1 MRLKSVCLLRL
12 QDLVFKSWFS
22 QRTCTSA
29 EKLCLR
35 RNDFQENTLSSYKEL
50 STEKEFTDVTLAC
63 GDGQQVMVHRVVLII
78 SSPLFQ
84 NLLTNRNPH
93 PMIIMRG
100 VNMDD
105 LVAMMD
111 FLCCGEAN
119 VLQENLD
126 TFLAL
131 ANELQLKGL
140 TGDYN
145 TNYNRSQSPEK
156 MPQKEDEAKVK
167 PMLQK
172 ERRSGV
178 ERDAPLSRNFE
189 STVSLWRQRTLAS

>member
-1 MRLKSVCLLRL
+1 MIFEKTFCQATKSSELK
-12 QDLVFKSWFS
+12 
-22 QRTCTSA
+22 
-29 EKLCLR
+29 
-35 RNDFQENTLSSYKEL
+35 
-50 STEKEFTDVTLAC
+50 KEFTDVTLAC
-63 GDGQQVMVHRVVLII
+63 GDGQQVVVHKVVLII
-78 SSPLFQ
+78 SSPLFR
-84 NLLTNRNPH
+84 NLLKTNRNPH

-140 TGDYN
+140 TGDCN
-145 TNYNRSQSPEK
+145 TSDDVNRSQSPK
-156 MPQKEDEAKVK
+156 KRPKKK
-167 PMLQK
+167 FL
-172 ERRSGV
+172 RR
-178 ERDAPLSRNFE
+178 
-189 STVSLWRQRTLAS
+189 